1 MRKSAWRCTRAS
13 CRWATLSP
21 RRSRPH
27 PLTRSPCRER
37 GGEECGPPW
46 SVMKQ
51 AARSASSGARVNR
64 WRATRDLLVPVAPID
79 LGEGRDVGELPAAR
93 ARGSRLRPRRAAF
106 YGAPGGCR
114 LLSSESPVV
123 LELRVRPGRSR
134 AHARG
139 PDAAA
144 RKGIGNRAI
153 AGRLRAAGSEAARR
167 SGRAGAGAVVRGC
180 RAGDGGRVLHGAG
193 GVGAWR
199 RHIGGR
205 PRRTGAPSWRS
216 QQTADGQEDSRVL
229 SRRSVAELVRR
240 RAAAVPAEAF
250 TVAAP
255 IVEAV
260 RAGGEA
266 ALRQYA
272 ERFAE
277 VAPGGGGP
285 LFLDRPALDRALAG
299 LPAGDRA
306 RLERVAERIR
316 AFAEA
321 QKRALSD
328 VTVTVPGGTAGHWIA
343 PLERAGCYAPGG
355 RYPLP
360 SSVLMTA
367 VTARAAGVGEIWV
380 ASPKPGALTLA
391 AAAVAGADGVLA
403 AGGAHAIAAL
413 AFGAGPIP
421 PCDVVVGPGNRYVTA
436 AKQLVAG
443 RVAIDLLAGPSELVV
458 FADATAS
465 PAVIAADLLAQAEH
479 DPDAMP
485 VLVALDPTLPDRVD
499 AALARQ
505 LADLPTGET
514 ARAALWNGG
523 VIVVAN
529 VEEGIAACDALAH
542 VELLLETAAAV
553 APRLAHFGALF
564 IGAGSAEVLGDYGA
578 GPNHV
583 LPTAGT
589 ARSKG
594 GLSVYTFLR
603 VRSWLRI
610 DDVVGA
616 RPLIEDAAWFG
627 RVEGLEGHARSA
639 ERRLD

>member
-1 MRKSAWRCTRAS
+1 
-13 CRWATLSP
+13 
-21 RRSRPH
+21 
-27 PLTRSPCRER
+27 
-37 GGEECGPPW
+37 
-46 SVMKQ
+46 
-51 AARSASSGARVNR
+51 
-64 WRATRDLLVPVAPID
+64 
-79 LGEGRDVGELPAAR
+79 
-93 ARGSRLRPRRAAF
+93 
-106 YGAPGGCR
+106 
-114 LLSSESPVV
+114 
-123 LELRVRPGRSR
+123 
-134 AHARG
+134 
-139 PDAAA
+139 
-144 RKGIGNRAI
+144 
-153 AGRLRAAGSEAARR
+153 
-167 SGRAGAGAVVRGC
+167 GC
-180 RAGDGGRVLHGAG
+180 RAGDGGRVLQGAG

-199 RHIGGR
+199 GHVDGR
-205 PRRTGAPSWRS
+205 PRRAGTPSWRS
-216 QQTADGQEDSRVL
+216 QQAADGQEDSRVL

-250 TVAAP
+250 SVAAP

-285 LFLDRPALDRALAG
+285 LFLDRAALDRALAS

-316 AFAEA
+316 VFAEA

-367 VTARAAGVGEIWV
+367 VTARTAGVKEIWV
-380 ASPKPGALTLA
+380 ASPKPGPMTLA
-391 AAAVAGADGVLA
+391 AAAIAGAEGVLA

-413 AFGAGPIP
+413 AFGAPPGPLA
-421 PCDVVVGPGNRYVTA
+421 PCDVIVGPGNRYVTA
-436 AKQLVAG
+436 AKQLVGA
-443 RVAIDLLAGPSELVV
+443 RVAIDMLAGPSELVV
-458 FADATAS
+458 FADAGAS

-479 DPDAMP
+479 DPDAVP
-485 VLVALDPTLPDRVD
+485 ILVTLDPTHLGRVD
-499 AALARQ
+499 TELARQ
-505 LADLPTGET
+505 LADLPTADV
-514 ARAALWNGG
+514 ARAALANGG
-523 VIVVAN
+523 VVVVATL
-529 VEEGIAACDALAH
+529 EEGIAACDALAPEH
-542 VELLLETAAAV
+542 LELCLGDAAAV
-553 APRLAHFGALF
+553 APRVEHFGALF

-589 ARSKG
+589 ARSQG

-603 VRSWLRI
+603 
-610 DDVVGA
+610 
-616 RPLIEDAAWFG
+616 
-627 RVEGLEGHARSA
+627 
-639 ERRLD
+639 